1 MFLID
6 YEGDTQ
12 VLGPAG
18 HVLARQTSDKAS
30 ASSVLQG
37 SPMVRCFL
45 LAPLHTGD
53 SRTSSRSP
61 FRASTFEMHFAN
73 FVKIT
78 VIMGFA
84 WGFTG
89 GILFTG
95 VLALPD
101 HIVRLIVEYPTE
113 LTLIVTLIS
122 TTLSIITSMFFTFA
136 VKEALRHHLSGPMTL
151 FKLRTAIALSRP
163 TWVLRWRSL
172 KLSALTL
179 AVYAV
184 ITFLNTSWSTLL
196 LPTLVQWPVA
206 TFGTELDLGS
216 VAFVNQLSTDL
227 NAQEA
232 NTVQAP
238 GFQTINVLTLLS
250 GIAAV
255 DDQGGVQTSSIF
267 SFNGV
272 SYNQSTGGVLPAI
285 EEYSGSSNP
294 PGSDVGLAF
303 TGGQVPVNTTFDW
316 GRLGRDAGTQG
327 IAKNYTVTQQ
337 GVTANV
343 SCQPIDRSQNTFIVQ
358 PNVTQGPLDFTF
370 FTWEAGVNCSG
381 TPGLNT
387 QLYFTAGNASG
398 QMDNVTQ
405 GFLPTVVC
413 PNPQNSTFNP
423 YKFDVFMAGL
433 YKYDFLPTTVCEVVP
448 YLTTVNVT
456 YNGGIISVDRI
467 DTSTSSPNFPLSQYI
482 ATVMAYQSGANQGM
496 TTNTI
501 GDFLTA
507 YGTSNV
513 STMYSELE
521 DYWRGV
527 TEFAST
533 QLRSGYSASGVPS
546 NMTTLTNGMMYI
558 TTYGWRSQAHTYIL
572 LLVVITMIWGATLIA
587 AGYSLIQEKIHA
599 SDPSFDFSDPV
610 DLVIAASG
618 GRLESYLHEGERNK
632 YTSED
637 VTVRFEDVPDKMGRR
652 MSKRL
657 VTVVPEPL
665 PKSAEP

>member
-1 MFLID
+1 
-6 YEGDTQ
+6 
-12 VLGPAG
+12 
-18 HVLARQTSDKAS
+18 
-30 ASSVLQG
+30 
-37 SPMVRCFL
+37 
-45 LAPLHTGD
+45 
-53 SRTSSRSP
+53 
-61 FRASTFEMHFAN
+61 MHFAN
-73 FVKIT
+73 FVKIRLSPTSLLLVTIFGQT

-89 GILFTG
+89 GILYTG

-101 HIVRLIVEYPTE
+101 HIVHLITKYPTE

-136 VKEALRHHLSGPMTL
+136 VKEALRHHLSGPTTL

-172 KLSALTL
+172 KLSVLTL
-179 AVYAV
+179 VVYAV

-206 TFGTELDLGS
+206 TSGTELDLGS

-227 NAQEA
+227 RATEA
-232 NTVQAP
+232 NSVQAP
-238 GFQTINVLTLLS
+238 AFETINVLTLLS

-255 DDQGGVQTSSIF
+255 ETQGGVQTNSMF

-294 PGSDVGLAF
+294 PGSNVGLAF
-303 TGGQVPVNTTFDW
+303 AGGRVPVNTSFDW
-316 GRLGRDAGTQG
+316 GHLERDAGTQG
-327 IAKNYTVTQQ
+327 IGKNYTVTQQ

-343 SCQPIDRSQNTFIVQ
+343 SCQPIDRSQNSFVVV
-358 PNVTQGPLDFTF
+358 PDVVQGPNNTF

-381 TPGLNT
+381 SLNL
-387 QLYFTAGNASG
+387 QLYFTAGNMSG
-398 QMDNVTQ
+398 QMDSASE
-405 GFLPTVVC
+405 GFLPVVVC
-413 PNPQNSTFNP
+413 PNPNTTTFNP
-423 YKFDVFMAGL
+423 YKFNVFMAGL
-433 YKYDFLPTTVCEVVP
+433 YKYSFLPTTVCEVVP

-456 YNGGIISVDRI
+456 YNGGIISVERI
-467 DTSTSSPNFPLSQYI
+467 DTSSGLTSSPNLPLSQYI
-482 ATVMAYQSGANQGM
+482 ATLMAYQAGANQGM

-513 STMYSELE
+513 SVMYSELE
-521 DYWRGV
+521 DYWRGIA
-527 TEFAST
+527 EFAST
-533 QLRSGYSASGVPS
+533 QLRSGYTASGVPS
-546 NMTTLTNGMMYI
+546 NMTRSTSGTMYI

-572 LLVVITMIWGATLIA
+572 LLVVITLIWGATTLA

-610 DLVIAASG
+610 DLIIAASG
-618 GRLESYLHEGERNK
+618 GRLESQLHHDDRNK
-632 YTSED
+632 VYNSED
-637 VTVRFEDVPDKMGRR
+637 ITVRFEDVHDKLGRR
-652 MSKRL
+652 TSKRL
-657 VTVVPEPL
+657 VTVVPDLP
-665 PKSAEP
+665 PKSADS

>member
-1 MFLID
+1 
-6 YEGDTQ
+6 
-12 VLGPAG
+12 
-18 HVLARQTSDKAS
+18 
-30 ASSVLQG
+30 
-37 SPMVRCFL
+37 
-45 LAPLHTGD
+45 
-53 SRTSSRSP
+53 
-61 FRASTFEMHFAN
+61 MHFAN
-73 FVKIT
+73 FVKIRLSPTTLLLVTIFGQT

-101 HIVRLIVEYPTE
+101 HIVHLIVEYPTV

-172 KLSALTL
+172 KLSVLTL

-184 ITFLNTSWSTLL
+184 VAFLNTSWSTLL

-232 NTVQAP
+232 NNVQAAA
-238 GFQTINVLTLLS
+238 FQTINVLTLLS

-255 DDQGGVQTSSIF
+255 DIQGGVQTSSMF

-272 SYNQSTGGVLPAI
+272 SYNQSTGGILPAI
-285 EEYSGSSNP
+285 EEYSGSSKP

-303 TGGQVPVNTTFDW
+303 TGGQVPVNTSFDW
-316 GRLGRDAGTQG
+316 GHLGRDAGTQG
-327 IAKNYTVTQQ
+327 IAKNYTITQQ

-343 SCQPIDRSQNTFIVQ
+343 SCQPIDRSQNAFSIDPTM
-358 PNVTQGPLDFTF
+358 TQGPNLTF
-370 FTWEAGVNCSG
+370 ITWEAVANCSG
-381 TPGLNT
+381 NLNL
-387 QLYFTAGNASG
+387 QYYFTAASLSGQINNASE
-398 QMDNVTQ
+398 
-405 GFLPTVVC
+405 GFLPIVVC
-413 PNPQNSTFNP
+413 PDPYVTTFNP

-433 YKYDFLPTTVCEVVP
+433 YKYDFLPTIVCEVVP

-456 YNGGIISVDRI
+456 YNGGIVSVDRI

-513 STMYSELE
+513 SIMYSELE
-521 DYWRGV
+521 DYWRGIA
-527 TEFAST
+527 EFAST
-533 QLRSGYSASGVPS
+533 QLRSGYSAPEVPS
-546 NMTTLTNGMMYI
+546 NMTRLTNGTMYI

-572 LLVVITMIWGATLIA
+572 LLVVITMIWGATVLA
-587 AGYSLIQEKIHA
+587 AGYSLIQEKVHA

-618 GRLESYLHEGERNK
+618 GRLESQLHEAERNR

-637 VTVRFEDVPDKMGRR
+637 ITVRFEDVADKLGRR
-652 MSKRL
+652 TSKRL

>member
-1 MFLID
+1 M
-6 YEGDTQ
+6 Y
-12 VLGPAG
+12 
-18 HVLARQTSDKAS
+18 
-30 ASSVLQG
+30 
-37 SPMVRCFL
+37 
-45 LAPLHTGD
+45 
-53 SRTSSRSP
+53 
-61 FRASTFEMHFAN
+61 FAD
-73 FVKIT
+73 FVKIRLSATTLLLVTIFGQT

-89 GILFTG
+89 GILFAD

-101 HIVRLIVEYPTE
+101 HIVHLIIAYPTV

-196 LPTLVQWPVA
+196 LPTLVQWPVS

-216 VAFVNQLSTDL
+216 AAFVNQLSTDI
-227 NAQEA
+227 NAVQA

-238 GFQTINVLTLLS
+238 AFETINVLTLLG

-255 DDQGGVQTSSIF
+255 DIQGGVQTSSIF

-272 SYNQSTGGVLPAI
+272 SYNQSTGGILPAI

-294 PGSDVGLAF
+294 PGSNVGLAF
-303 TGGQVPVNTTFDW
+303 SGGRVPVNTTFDW
-316 GRLGRDAGTQG
+316 GHLGRDAGTQG
-327 IAKNYTVTQQ
+327 IAKNYTITQQ

-343 SCQPIDRSQNTFIVQ
+343 SCQPIDRSQNTFTVDPIQ
-358 PNVTQGPLDFTF
+358 TLGPTNTF
-370 FTWEAGVNCSG
+370 FTWEAVVNCSG
-381 TPGLNT
+381 NSNS
-387 QLYFTAGNASG
+387 QLFFTAGDLSG
-398 QMDNVTQ
+398 QMDNATE
-405 GFLPTVVC
+405 GFLPVVVC
-413 PNPQNSTFNP
+413 PNPNSTTFTP
-423 YKFDVFMAGL
+423 YKFDIFMSGL
-433 YKYDFLPTTVCEVVP
+433 YKYNFLPTTICEVVP

-482 ATVMAYQSGANQGM
+482 ATVMAYQSGSNQAM

-507 YGTSNV
+507 YGTGNV
-513 STMYSELE
+513 SVMRSELE
-521 DYWRGV
+521 DYWRGI

-546 NMTTLTNGMMYI
+546 NMTRPTNGTMYI

-572 LLVVITMIWGATLIA
+572 LLVVITMIWGTTVLA

-599 SDPSFDFSDPV
+599 SDPSFDFSDPIH
-610 DLVIAASG
+610 LIIAASG
-618 GRLESYLHEGERNK
+618 GRFESQLREGDRN
-632 YTSED
+632 
-637 VTVRFEDVPDKMGRR
+637 
-652 MSKRL
+652 
-657 VTVVPEPL
+657 
-665 PKSAEP
+665 